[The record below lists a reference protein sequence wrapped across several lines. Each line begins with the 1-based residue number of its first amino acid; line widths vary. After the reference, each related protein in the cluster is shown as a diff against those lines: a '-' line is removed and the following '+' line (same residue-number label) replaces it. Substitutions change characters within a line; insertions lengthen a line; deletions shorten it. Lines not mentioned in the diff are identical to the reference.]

1 MTCAV
6 VTRRKRG
13 ASIQG
18 LTDSPPPRT
27 AAQIDPAGD
36 LQAFLRQH
44 GGAPGAE
51 VAGPPHA
58 GTTTGGHLL
67 GGLRRTES
75 LRSEA
80 SAASLDS
87 FRTADSGLS
96 AAEDLL
102 RPPSASVSL
111 FSTPGSSRLASP
123 LASAGPSLDL
133 VALQLGEAAAATP
146 GGAPASASAGRK
158 SVSFADEVVGGA
170 AGNHIGDAAG
180 HLPGGGGS
188 GRGRASSRALYGHEA
203 HSEGE
208 LSVAEGE
215 HLEVLGGDE
224 GGWTLCKTL
233 GGAVGYVATA
243 YIDQSAQLFRRW

>member
-1 MTCAV
+1 M
-6 VTRRKRG
+6 
-13 ASIQG
+13 
-18 LTDSPPPRT
+18 
-27 AAQIDPAGD
+27 
-36 LQAFLRQH
+36 
-44 GGAPGAE
+44 
-51 VAGPPHA
+51 AGPPPA
-58 GTTTGGHLL
+58 GATGGHLL

-75 LRSEA
+75 LQSEA

-96 AAEDLL
+96 AEDLL
-102 RPPSASVSL
+102 RPPSASASL

-133 VALQLGEAAAATP
+133 AALQLGEAAAATP

-158 SVSFADEVVGGA
+158 SVSFADEVVGA
-170 AGNHIGDAAG
+170 DGNHNGDAAG

-208 LSVAEGE
+208 LSAAEGE

>member
-6 VTRRKRG
+6 VTRRKEG

-18 LTDSPPPRT
+18 LTDSPPRI

-36 LQAFLRQH
+36 VQAFLRQH

-51 VAGPPHA
+51 VAGPPPA
-58 GTTTGGHLL
+58 GATGGHLL

-75 LRSEA
+75 LQSEA

-96 AAEDLL
+96 AEDLL
-102 RPPSASVSL
+102 RPPSASASL

-133 VALQLGEAAAATP
+133 AALQLGEAAAATP

-158 SVSFADEVVGGA
+158 SVSFADEVVGA
-170 AGNHIGDAAG
+170 AGNHNGDAVG

-215 HLEVLGGDE
+215 HLEVIGGDE